1 MNGYLVSRLSHYCN
15 ISLPQCMKLSKRIVP
30 YYDFT
35 FVTEGSMTYIVD
47 GHTYLLNKNDAVF
60 IRPGS
65 TRIREQSN
73 TPVSYVSFNFEL
85 FSDVALPFP
94 TFMQDCITPTIRK
107 QIALYPTAHL
117 SSLSHSG
124 EKCLVMLNYI
134 LYELLNDNMSG
145 SENEHIAQILAYVD
159 EHIHEKLSLKDI
171 SLQLNLTREYT
182 SYLFKK
188 EMHKTLT
195 EYIHERKLL
204 IARELILSNEMTLTD
219 LAVHL
224 GFEDYNYF
232 YRLFK
237 KYFEITPTELKK
249 RVGQDGGRQ

>member
-1 MNGYLVSRLSHYCN
+1 MNGYLVSRLTHYCN
-15 ISLPQCMKLSKRIVP
+15 ISVPQCSKISKRIIP
-30 YYDFT
+30 FYDFT

-47 GHTYLLNKNDAVF
+47 GQPCHLVKNDAVF

-65 TRIREQSN
+65 SRIRVQSD

-85 FSDVALPFP
+85 FPDVSLPFP
-94 TFMQDCITPTIRK
+94 AFMPDCITATIRK
-107 QIALYPTAHL
+107 QVALYPTAHL
-117 SSLSHSG
+117 SNLSHSR
-124 EKCLVMLNYI
+124 EKCLMMLNYI
-134 LYELLNDNMSG
+134 LYELLNDTVSD
-145 SENEHIAQILAYVD
+145 SENEHISQILAYVD

-171 SLQLNLTREYT
+171 SIQLNLTREYT

-204 IARELILSNEMTLTD
+204 IARELILSNEMSLTD

-249 RVGQDGGRQ
+249 RGGQDGGR